1 MNYEPYDAKL
11 DRARREWEYEETPE
25 LDEEERRD
33 YKAEALAIGKGE
45 SLMLAERGHL
55 LALYEELQAAY
66 ADIKYLWKQNEM
78 LRTSHPAFAAAAP
91 KKPAA
96 AAAESKVA

>member
-1 MNYEPYDAKL
+1 MSYYEPYDASE

-45 SLMLAERGHL
+45 SLMLAERGHV

-78 LRTSHPAFAAAAP
+78 LRASHPAFAAAAP
-91 KKPAA
+91 APKKPASSEVA
-96 AAAESKVA
+96 A